1 MIVIAEPTLE
11 VELDEPL
18 TRFTAEYP
26 YAPEAAALSRWLVD
40 AALASWE
47 LFELIDNS
55 VLVASELVTNAVQT
69 CCRRKLGFSIER
81 LGEALVR
88 IEVSDGSC
96 SLPVFVDGGLP
107 TCAERASPRGRGL
120 LVVDRLS
127 HRWGI
132 ELCARGKTVW
142 AELRPG
148 RRPR

>member
-1 MIVIAEPTLE
+1 ME

-18 TRFTAEYP
+18 TKFTAEYP
-26 YAPEAAALSRWLVD
+26 YAPKAAALSRRLVG
-40 AALASWE
+40 AALAYWE

-55 VLVASELVTNAVQT
+55 VLVASELVTNAIQT
-69 CCRRKLGFSIER
+69 GCRRKIGFSTER

-127 HRWGI
+127 QRWGI
-132 ELCARGKTVW
+132 DLHARGKTTW
-142 AELRPG
+142 AELRLG